1 MSSITSEA
9 SVRSSDESNPID
21 SEEADLWTLWGKLLN
36 EWESM
41 TKKSSLIIKVRESK
55 RKATTSILIKIIV
68 KILNLIDDFSSRILW
83 GKGFLIT
90 FEVWLGK
97 CYVGHTILLKR
108 KSMQNIWGLKA
119 LVKRLVGAQIAKEFK
134 GISRLF
140 EETLQEL
147 IQTRSSS
154 SRKMALVKSLYSMWW
169 KLIAFMIERLDTV
182 RDLPSSSDFC

>member
-1 MSSITSEA
+1 MTQTQQIQKRLIFGPCGVNFSMSG
-9 SVRSSDESNPID
+9 N
-21 SEEADLWTLWGKLLN
+21 LWPKRTHSLSRYLNRKEKPLSKSKALL
-36 EWESM
+36 
-41 TKKSSLIIKVRESK
+41 KSW
-55 RKATTSILIKIIV
+55 
-68 KILNLIDDFSSRILW
+68 NLIGDFSFRILW

-97 CYVGHTILLKR
+97 CYVEHTILLKR

-119 LVKRLVGAQIAKEFK
+119 LVKRLVGAKFAKEFK

-154 SRKMALVKSLYSMWW
+154 SRKMASVKSLYSMWW
-169 KLIAFMIERLDTV
+169 KLIAFMIERSDTV
-182 RDLPSSSDFC
+182 KDLPSSSDFC